1 MAVDRVNSYITL
13 TPRSNDT
20 APPSSATLAK
30 DVLTRKWE
38 AAKKKDAKDSHL
50 GGSRSGKESAHDN
63 KASPTETDKSS
74 EVDLETDIPETSDAE
89 DVDDDNAF
97 GVLPTY
103 VCELHD
109 PKAVLKAEHVY
120 SKRVEI
126 SLISAPR
133 AISKDN
139 KDKRYWGWHSNN
151 TFRYEIAVGLART
164 VFDCTPPK
172 VLEVLKTLYGD
183 KKVSDELRFIETNY
197 FRDGFLGSIK
207 RLYPSAHKL
216 SEEIVEV
223 LESISDIDAVLLHNA
238 YLGLI
243 GVTKGTLFY
252 REIENF
258 IRSHNHPVV
267 VNQPDDQVKCM
278 CEAYKLSVDRFGD
291 YYKQHQDNA
300 DSGRFSVVASESLMW
315 TRGVLSFYTD
325 TVYLMDKREFLPWR
339 GLNQCT
345 IYGFGRRKLFEIVR
359 TSRKEWAF
367 RHCVFG
373 TLATLS
379 LERYMHHINPYH
391 MVSIKRRIP
400 DSSSDGGVR
409 EENVCFVKKSK
420 TKGYRC
426 LLMSEMISRGRVT
439 TSLSIEE
446 AASPPGDPHYHYV
459 TMSEISGAARE
470 SVCSSTLSVPVCHY
484 KHVQQLHLCGG
495 SDVVAYLAL
504 AASYDILVGA
514 LSYWREKRY

>member
-38 AAKKKDAKDSHL
+38 AAKKKDTKDAKDSHL

-172 VLEVLKTLYGD
+172 
-183 KKVSDELRFIETNY
+183 
-197 FRDGFLGSIK
+197 
-207 RLYPSAHKL
+207 
-216 SEEIVEV
+216 
-223 LESISDIDAVLLHNA
+223 
-238 YLGLI
+238 
-243 GVTKGTLFY
+243 
-252 REIENF
+252 
-258 IRSHNHPVV
+258 
-267 VNQPDDQVKCM
+267 PDDQIKCM

-325 TVYLMDKREFLPWR
+325 TVYLMDKREFLPWK